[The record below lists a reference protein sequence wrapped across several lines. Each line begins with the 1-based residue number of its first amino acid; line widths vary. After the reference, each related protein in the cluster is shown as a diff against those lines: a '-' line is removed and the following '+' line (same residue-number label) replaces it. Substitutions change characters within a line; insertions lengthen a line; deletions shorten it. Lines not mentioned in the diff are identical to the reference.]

1 MYLLVKDHKE
11 RKEGALPATRPVVSG
26 TSGMGLSM
34 SNILSD
40 MVENIANMRPDPI
53 EVISTE
59 DMLSRIDQYN
69 ENIAN
74 TIQDD
79 VVLTG
84 CDAVQ
89 LFPSLRAEES
99 GRAVREAT
107 MNIIKRTGFTIEGL
121 DYKEIAK
128 DEFDW
133 PGD

>member
-1 MYLLVKDHKE
+1 
-11 RKEGALPATRPVVSG
+11 
-26 TSGMGLSM
+26 
-34 SNILSD
+34 

-128 DEFDW
+128 DEFD
-133 PGD
+133 